1 MVFQVKLFH
10 IIKMSNEKLHSKLI
24 DIYNKVTT
32 ILDKHKVRN
41 KHRDGTTTSKY
52 KFTSILFQ
60 PLNESS
66 NFKII
71 LKKLKQVKETKKK
84 NRNML

>member
-1 MVFQVKLFH
+1 
-10 IIKMSNEKLHSKLI
+10 MSNEKLHSKLI

-52 KFTSILFQ
+52 KFTSILF
-60 PLNESS
+60 
-66 NFKII
+66 
-71 LKKLKQVKETKKK
+71 
-84 NRNML
+84 